1 MLETR
6 TNPEKTALKIM
17 DYVKNINIEEGY
29 FFRKLTEPYCRKN
42 IKAQT
47 KSDLLNIEKGL
58 RRYVRYTLDC
68 YGIETLKNPIGIME
82 DIKTYGYLIGDC
94 DDITLF
100 CNLCLFSVGY
110 RVGCKIIE
118 QFNEGYY
125 SHIYSVVE
133 IDGEILPFDL
143 CSENRVMSEP
153 CPTKQITDYKIFLY
167 ER

>member
-1 MLETR
+1 MFELR
-6 TNPEKTALKIM
+6 TNPEKTAIKILE
-17 DYVKNINIEEGY
+17 YVKNINIQEGT
-29 FFRKLTEPYCRKN
+29 FFRKLTEPYCRKD

-47 KSDLLNIEKGL
+47 KADLLEIEKGL
-58 RRYVRYTLDC
+58 RRYVRYTLDT
-68 YGIETLKNPIGIME
+68 YGIETLKTPIGIME
-82 DIKTYGYLIGDC
+82 DILTYGYLIGDC

-133 IDGEILPFDL
+133 LDGEILPFDL
-143 CSENRVMSEP
+143 CSDNQVLCEP
-153 CPTKQITDYKIFLY
+153 CKKEQITDYKIFLFQ
-167 ER
+167 R

>member
-1 MLETR
+1 MFETT

-17 DYVKNINIEEGY
+17 EYVKNINIVEGT
-29 FFRKLTEPYCRKN
+29 FFRKLTEPYCRKD

-47 KSDLLNIEKGL
+47 KADLFEIEKGL
-58 RRYVRYTLDC
+58 RRYVRYTLDT

-82 DIKTYGYLIGDC
+82 DIKTYGYLVGDC

-133 IDGEILPFDL
+133 LDGEILPFDL
-143 CSENRVMSEP
+143 CSPKKVMSEP
-153 CPTKQITDYKIFLY
+153 CPKKQITDYKIFLY
-167 ER
+167 QR